1 MARSSNC
8 PVPLILAGGRGI
20 RIAALFPELPKPA
33 VPAGGKPFLVW
44 ILEQLS
50 KANFTKVVISG
61 GHLFDVLRSE
71 IEPHIPRNIGVV
83 WVNERKPLGTGGGV
97 VHAVRES
104 GLIPNNWLVM
114 NGDSYLAGEWV
125 QTMKESNP
133 LEAWILARKVGDTGR
148 YGRLEAKQGEMVTF
162 REKQGGGEG
171 LINAGIYLLP
181 SIWLNGVMEQGVLS
195 IENDLIPRWLAE
207 GRKIRI
213 QEVDTPFLDIGTPD
227 DYARA
232 DAFFAD
238 VEGQA

>member
-1 MARSSNC
+1 MTGSSDC
-8 PVPLILAGGRGI
+8 PVPLILAGGRGT
-20 RIAALFPELPKPA
+20 RISQLFPDLPKPT
-33 VPAGGKPFLVW
+33 VPVAGKPFLAW

-50 KANFTKVVISG
+50 KADFTKVVISG

-97 VHAVRES
+97 IHAVRES
-104 GLIPNNWLVM
+104 GLNPKNWLVM

-133 LEAWILARKVGDTGR
+133 LEACIVARKVGDTGR
-148 YGRLEAKQGEMVTF
+148 YGRLEAKQGELVAF
-162 REKQGGGEG
+162 LEKQGGGEG

-181 SIWLNGVMEQGVLS
+181 NIWLNGVMEQGVLS
-195 IENDLIPRWLAE
+195 MENDLVPRWLDE

-213 QEVDTPFLDIGTPD
+213 QEVDAPFLDIGTPD

>member
-162 REKQGGGEG
+162 REKQGVGEG

-238 VEGQA
+238 VEGRP